1 MIDPALFQHITRNAQ
16 PIPSTA
22 GDERRGQPRVALNL
36 RAACSGCDRSGEPTA
51 TVIIRELSMT
61 GVGFMATD
69 KMKPGRPFVITLE
82 AGDQGTVVLHGEV
95 VHCNVGGSGG
105 KFFNIGGVFTH
116 DRSSGSRQEDDG
128 PDSKRDSQ
136 LTVLTLKSP

>member
-69 KMKPGRPFVITLE
+69 KMKPGRPFDITLE

-95 VHCNVGGSGG
+95 IHCNVGGSGG
-105 KFFNIGGVFTH
+105 KFFNVGGVFTRIDH
-116 DRSSGSRQEDDG
+116 PEAAKKMTARIQNAILS
-128 PDSKRDSQ
+128 
-136 LTVLTLKSP
+136 